1 MADQAGGLYGYA
13 SLLIGG
19 LVAVLVAW
27 ISRAR
32 GEPEPDLSTIEG
44 LAAELVRVRG
54 RLRTVET
61 EQQHAG
67 ARLAAHGR
75 YITILQDALRGAG
88 VPVPPPDP
96 ADAPLIH
103 G

>member
-1 MADQAGGLYGYA
+1 MADSTGGLYGYA

-19 LVAVLVAW
+19 LVAVAVAW

-32 GEPEPDLSTIEG
+32 GEPEPDLSTVEG
-44 LAAELVRVRG
+44 LAAELVRVRR
-54 RLRTVET
+54 RLGSVESK
-61 EQQHAG
+61 QQYTG

-75 YITILQDALRGAG
+75 YITVLQDALRGAG

-96 ADAPLIH
+96 ADAPLIN